1 MHLHLSPRFA
11 RLPAAALAAA
21 LTFCTAAALA
31 APAAQNGVKWR
42 VTTSMSMQGMTI
54 PAQSAEVCQPL
65 NSDQTAM
72 MSRDQDHN
80 CTITN
85 HRRTGNTESF
95 DMRCTGEQDMQ
106 GRMEITHLGPDHYRG
121 RMRATS
127 KEGTFDMNYE
137 GQKLGGSC
145 DAGAVER
152 QARAA
157 VAQSQAQVAAMCRQ
171 AAASG
176 DPTMFVGE
184 GAICTAAADKTAL
197 CKTVKDYDGFGRLL
211 DGRRAA
217 AQTPNGASFD
227 NSGAVARLCGIQIDA
242 QQQKLCTGAQ
252 AARKM
257 AFLCANC
264 PALADPIGQ
273 RECVGRGYT
282 TPVAAPYRD
291 FCSAWA
297 STTAGAAATGTADA
311 QSGEDAR
318 SPTERGRDA
327 VREGAEA
334 LRGILGF

>member
-1 MHLHLSPRFA
+1 MHSYLPPRFA
-11 RLPAAALAAA
+11 RLLAAALAAA
-21 LTFCTAAALA
+21 LSFTSGTALA

-80 CTITN
+80 CTISN

-106 GRMEITHLGPDHYRG
+106 GHMEITHLGPDHYRG

-127 KEGTFDMNYE
+127 REGTFDMNYE
-137 GQKLGGSC
+137 GKKLGGSC

-157 VAQSQAQVAAMCRQ
+157 VAQGQAQIAATCRQ

-176 DPTMFVGE
+176 DATLFVGE
-184 GAICTAAADKTAL
+184 GALCTAAADKAAL
-197 CKTVKDYDGFGRLL
+197 CRSVKDYDGFGRLL

-217 AQTPNGASFD
+217 AQMPNGASFD
-227 NSGAVARLCGIQIDA
+227 NSGAVARLCGIQIEA
-242 QQQKLCTGAQ
+242 QQQKLCAGAQ
-252 AARKM
+252 AARKL
-257 AFLCANC
+257 AFLGANC

-273 RECVGRGYT
+273 RECAGRGYT
-282 TPVAAPYRD
+282 TPVAAPWRD

-297 STTAGAAATGTADA
+297 NTTAGAAANGSAEA
-311 QSGEDAR
+311 QAGEDAR
-318 SPTERGRDA
+318 SPADRGRDA

-334 LRGILGF
+334 LKGILGF